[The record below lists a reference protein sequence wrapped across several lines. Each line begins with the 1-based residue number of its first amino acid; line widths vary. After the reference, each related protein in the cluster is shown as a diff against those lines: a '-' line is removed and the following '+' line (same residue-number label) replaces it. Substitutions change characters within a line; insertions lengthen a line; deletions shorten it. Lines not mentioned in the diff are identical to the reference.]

1 MPTSQIPVLPTLS
14 PSCVPLRSPAYL
26 RSSRMLQQRLSN
38 ELRASDKD
46 AWRIFCYVDG
56 RLTIGDI
63 SRLLYNRKL
72 PPTEGCLQ
80 VERCL
85 LRLMQPTPSR
95 MALIAEQVH
104 FFAPPSPL
112 AAPAAPPRP
121 KPQPKPVPKPV
132 PKPKRPVLQPAL
144 RVVLSSCQQG
154 ARQLWRLRTPARQG
168 ARYLLQKVS
177 AALQRLRMPPGAP
190 PDALARFQQTYR
202 VPRRPDPRIP
212 APAGRPPARP
222 VHLVPRNQSE
232 RIQAFV
238 PQRPKSA

>member
-112 AAPAAPPRP
+112 AAPAAPPRQNRNP
-121 KPQPKPVPKPV
+121 SPCQSPCPSPNGPSCNQPC
-132 PKPKRPVLQPAL
+132 A
-144 RVVLSSCQQG
+144 SSSLLASKERANCG
-154 ARQLWRLRTPARQG
+154 VCARQRVKERGICGR
-168 ARYLLQKVS
+168 RYLLRS
-177 AALQRLRMPPGAP
+177 NA
-190 PDALARFQQTYR
+190 
-202 VPRRPDPRIP
+202 
-212 APAGRPPARP
+212 
-222 VHLVPRNQSE
+222 
-232 RIQAFV
+232 
-238 PQRPKSA
+238 